1 MEFLPCPSCGVL
13 IEILEVN
20 CAIFR
25 CGVVKATGEQINPH
39 LPKAECDAL
48 GDTIWGCAKPMRLV
62 DGKLIICDYI

>member
-25 CGVVKATGEQINPH
+25 CGVVKATGEQIPPH
-39 LPKAECDAL
+39 ASKEEIEKLE
-48 GDTIWGCAKPMRLV
+48 IWGCGKPMRLV
-62 DGKLIICDYI
+62 DGKLEICPYI

>member
-25 CGVVKATGEQINPH
+25 CGIVKATGEQIPPH
-39 LPKAECDAL
+39 ASKEEIEKLE
-48 GDTIWGCAKPMRLV
+48 IWGCGKPMRLV
-62 DGKLIICDYI
+62 DGKLVICPYI

>member
-25 CGVVKATGEQINPH
+25 CGIVKATGEQIPPH
-39 LPKAECDAL
+39 ASKEEIEKLE
-48 GDTIWGCAKPMRLV
+48 IWGCGKPMRLV
-62 DGKLIICDYI
+62 DGKLEICPYI